1 MREERMRKND
11 QRKKETER
19 AKEKEDRNSGKK
31 ITERAKKKN
40 YEVEAFANELSKF
53 RKRLD

>member
-1 MREERMRKND
+1 MSEEGRRKND

-19 AKEKEDRNSGKK
+19 AKEKEDRKSGKK